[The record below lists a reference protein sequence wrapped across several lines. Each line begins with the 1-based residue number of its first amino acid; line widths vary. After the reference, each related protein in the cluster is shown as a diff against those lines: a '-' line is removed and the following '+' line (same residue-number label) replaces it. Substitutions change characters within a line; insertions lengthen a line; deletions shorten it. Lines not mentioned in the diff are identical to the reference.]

1 MREYQNAEATLSV
14 ASRPTHER
22 IGGVKLGRII
32 AWPRHGQLQTSALPH
47 HNVRTNIYVDGSNL
61 YFRCLRSTPCKW
73 LDLAKLS
80 QLLLS
85 HNTINQI
92 KYFTSNIKASPRR
105 SRSALTSENLLSASQ
120 FPDELEDAKGKF
132 IKPATW

>member
-1 MREYQNAEATLSV
+1 MQRPPFGGLAPYSRENRGCKTRPDYSTAGDTVNCKLNLYLTL
-14 ASRPTHER
+14 
-22 IGGVKLGRII
+22 
-32 AWPRHGQLQTSALPH
+32 

-80 QLLLS
+80 QLLLP